1 MNDSTETTN
10 ELDSYGVWIKNDE
23 NNASQNS
30 VSESDLDFPDSLD
43 LPEFDLADTENSNE
57 LDDMFNDDS
66 SIIDEAENNDTTLS
80 EEELNNI
87 TTENTSIDSFDSSDF
102 SVDTNTEVT
111 IPSVDDFSFDGT
123 SKNAVEADDI
133 PDVSDVPDFSEFSD
147 ISSET
152 KLSEEPVVEAE
163 ASGEEELSLD
173 DFMEGGFSDESVAAG
188 NNGYEENKNPS
199 TEEVSLDDFLDADSF
214 EAEASAAAPKEE
226 IVDEKPL
233 DMDISFDS
241 SADAVQTEENTSI
254 DSDSEMN
261 EEEYIQE
268 TAPVEE
274 VEVPGN
280 TEITNS
286 SDVTEEL
293 DLSDFG
299 IDANAEE
306 TPVIQDVESEKV
318 KESVVDYD
326 LSVGNENMSSAP
338 VVNVIKDD
346 SSDIPEAEEINEVEV
361 IEEAEVKASP
371 AILQQIVDDLSN
383 LKNEINSL
391 KFNLEQIKNNP
402 VAEEDPLLSDL
413 ETKDEGGFF
422 GSDDNDD
429 TIALSTDELSNIMNN
444 VEVTPEEAENEQV
457 DVIEQQEPTF
467 DETSVDISDIAD
479 DAFDSELPS
488 EISIP
493 TSSEDTQEG
502 NGSSDPTVSFDAVEG
517 IPAFDEN
524 LPSEIDPSQSDDSE
538 QLEISGQDDGSTSQ
552 KFDDVFESIPETKE
566 PTFDIEIED
575 FAKPENTFA
584 ETESFVTEETSNNKL
599 SESNIDYLTKSEPV
613 SDNMA
618 DSNSDL
624 KKDIKSVL
632 LYMDQLLENLPEDKI
647 EEFAKSEEFSTYKKL
662 FSELGLS

>member
-23 NNASQNS
+23 SNASENS
-30 VSESDLDFPDSLD
+30 VSDSDLNFPDSLD
-43 LPEFDLADTENSNE
+43 LPEFDLAEGADSDN

-66 SIIDEAENNDTTLS
+66 SIINEADNDDTTLS

-87 TTENTSIDSFDSSDF
+87 PTENTSIDSFNTDDF

-111 IPSVDDFSFDGT
+111 IPSVDDFS
-123 SKNAVEADDI
+123 
-133 PDVSDVPDFSEFSD
+133 DFGD
-147 ISSET
+147 ISAET
-152 KLSEEPVVEAE
+152 KLAEEPVVETEPVFESEPALE
-163 ASGEEELSLD
+163 TETNETGSEEELSLD
-173 DFMEGGFSDESVAAG
+173 DFMEGGFSDESVASG
-188 NNGYEENKNPS
+188 NNGYEEGKNPS
-199 TEEVSLDDFLDADSF
+199 TEEVSLDDFIDMDSF
-214 EAEASAAAPKEE
+214 ETDSPAASSKEE

-233 DMDISFDS
+233 DMDIAFDS
-241 SADAVQTEENTSI
+241 SADMVQTEENTSI
-254 DSDSEMN
+254 DADSEMN

-268 TAPVEE
+268 TASAPEE
-274 VEVPGN
+274 DVRGN

-293 DLSDFG
+293 DLSEFG
-299 IDANAEE
+299 IDADAEE

-318 KESVVDYD
+318 KETVVDYD

-338 VVNVIKDD
+338 VVNVISEDT
-346 SSDIPEAEEINEVEV
+346 SEIPEAEEINEVEV
-361 IEEAEVKASP
+361 IQEAEVKASP

-391 KFNLEQIKNNP
+391 KSNLEQMKHNP
-402 VAEEDPLLSDL
+402 AVTEDPLLADI
-413 ETKDEGGFF
+413 ETKDQGGFF

-429 TIALSTDELSNIMNN
+429 IIALSTDELSNIMNN
-444 VEVTPEEAENEQV
+444 VEVTAEEASDEQI
-457 DVIEQQEPTF
+457 DVVEQQEPTF
-467 DETSVDISDIAD
+467 DETAVDISDIAEETIED
-479 DAFDSELPS
+479 DLPS

-493 TSSEDTQEG
+493 TDSESLAEE

-517 IPAFDEN
+517 IPSFEESDS
-524 LPSEIDPSQSDDSE
+524 SE
-538 QLEISGQDDGSTSQ
+538 
-552 KFDDVFESIPETKE
+552 KFNDVFETIPETKE
-566 PTFDIEIED
+566 PTFDIEVED
-575 FAKPENTFA
+575 FAKTENTFT
-584 ETESFVTEETSNNKL
+584 EPESFVTEETSNNKL
-599 SESNIDYLTKSEPV
+599 SESNIDYLTKDEPV
-613 SDNMA
+613 SVAED

>member
-23 NNASQNS
+23 SNASENS
-30 VSESDLDFPDSLD
+30 VSDSDLNFPDSLD
-43 LPEFDLADTENSNE
+43 LPEFDLAEGADSDN

-66 SIIDEAENNDTTLS
+66 SIINEADNDDTTLS

-87 TTENTSIDSFDSSDF
+87 PTENTSIDSFNTDDF

-111 IPSVDDFSFDGT
+111 IPSVDDFS
-123 SKNAVEADDI
+123 
-133 PDVSDVPDFSEFSD
+133 DFGD
-147 ISSET
+147 ISAET
-152 KLSEEPVVEAE
+152 KLAEEPVVETEPVFESEPALE
-163 ASGEEELSLD
+163 TETNETGSEEELSLD
-173 DFMEGGFSDESVAAG
+173 DFMEGGFSDESVASG
-188 NNGYEENKNPS
+188 NNGYEEGKNPS
-199 TEEVSLDDFLDADSF
+199 TEEVSLDDFIDMDSF
-214 EAEASAAAPKEE
+214 ETDSPAASSKEE

-233 DMDISFDS
+233 DMDIAFDS
-241 SADAVQTEENTSI
+241 SADMVQTEENTSI
-254 DSDSEMN
+254 DADSEMN

-268 TAPVEE
+268 TASAPEE
-274 VEVPGN
+274 DVRGN

-293 DLSDFG
+293 DLSEFG
-299 IDANAEE
+299 IDADAEE

-318 KESVVDYD
+318 KETVVDYD

-338 VVNVIKDD
+338 VVNVISEDT
-346 SSDIPEAEEINEVEV
+346 SEIPEAEEINEVEV
-361 IEEAEVKASP
+361 IQEAEVKASP

-391 KFNLEQIKNNP
+391 KSNLEQMKHNP
-402 VAEEDPLLSDL
+402 AVTEDPLLADI
-413 ETKDEGGFF
+413 ETKDQGGFF

-429 TIALSTDELSNIMNN
+429 IIALSTDELSNIMNN
-444 VEVTPEEAENEQV
+444 VEVTAEEASDEQI
-457 DVIEQQEPTF
+457 DVVEQQEPTF
-467 DETSVDISDIAD
+467 DETAVDISDIAEETIED
-479 DAFDSELPS
+479 DLPS

-493 TSSEDTQEG
+493 TDSESLPEE

-517 IPAFDEN
+517 IPSFEESDS
-524 LPSEIDPSQSDDSE
+524 SE
-538 QLEISGQDDGSTSQ
+538 
-552 KFDDVFESIPETKE
+552 KFNDVFETIPETKE
-566 PTFDIEIED
+566 PTFDIEVED
-575 FAKPENTFA
+575 FAKTENTFT
-584 ETESFVTEETSNNKL
+584 EPESFVTEETSNNKL
-599 SESNIDYLTKSEPV
+599 SESNIDYLTKDEPV
-613 SDNMA
+613 SVAED